1 MTLPFVIILL
11 AALLYAAGTL
21 VVKRAADLGVG
32 VWRTA
37 FVANLMTALFF
48 QPLWL
53 LGGTVLWSLWWQP
66 VILALAFVVGQWLT
80 YISLEQG
87 DVSVATPVLGIKILL
102 VAVLVSA
109 WVGEALRWQLWLAA
123 VLATLGIALLNR
135 SGAHH
140 PHRRVGRT
148 IITAG
153 LAAFS
158 FTVFDV
164 LTQQWTP
171 VWGGLGRILPLTLAV
186 SSVLSLAF
194 ILRFRAPLR
203 AIPRTTWPWLLGG
216 TALIGLQSL
225 GFVSTVAHWG
235 QVTAV
240 NVVYS
245 SRGLWTVALVWL
257 FGHWVHSRER
267 ALGREV
273 LGWRL
278 AGAVCMMLAIMLVL
292 V

>member
-1 MTLPFVIILL
+1 MTLPFVIILV
-11 AALLYAAGTL
+11 AALFYAAGTL

-48 QPLWL
+48 QPMWL
-53 LGGTVLWSLWWQP
+53 LPGTLLAELWWQP
-66 VILALAFVVGQWLT
+66 AVVALSFVCGQWLT

-102 VAVLVSA
+102 VAVFVTL

-123 VLATLGIALLNR
+123 VLASLGIALLNR
-135 SGAHH
+135 SGGGH

-148 IITAG
+148 IVTAG
-153 LAAFS
+153 LAAIS
-158 FTVFDV
+158 YTVFDV
-164 LTQQWTP
+164 LVQQWAP
-171 VWGGLGRILPLTLAV
+171 AWGPGRFLPLTLALSAV
-186 SSVLSLAF
+186 FSLAF
-194 ILRFRAPLR
+194 VLRFREPLR
-203 AIPRTTWPWLLGG
+203 AIPRATWPWLLGG
-216 TALIGLQSL
+216 TALIGVQSL
-225 GFVSTVAHWG
+225 AFVYTVAHWG

-257 FGHWVHSRER
+257 VGHWVHSREQQ
-267 ALGREV
+267 LGGGV

-278 AGAVCMMLAIMLVL
+278 AGALAMMLAIVL
-292 V
+292 VVV